1 MNDMKNIP
9 CVYETFYKIQSC
21 ISIDR
26 KVLLLLDKHE
36 SHISIPSI
44 ELAKAN
50 EAVVL
55 SFPPHCSHK
64 L

>member
-9 CVYETFYKIQSC
+9 CVYETFYKIL
-21 ISIDR
+21 
-26 KVLLLLDKHE
+26 LLLLDKHE

-44 ELAKAN
+44 ELAKVN

-55 SFPPHCSHK
+55 SFPQHCSHK